1 MKVSHLRLPL
11 PPQFCSS
18 AACSFVSRPSP
29 AVPRPEQASVDAVH
43 QRPARGGLQLSLIS
57 SQPIQPTDLVLFWFW
72 SVQFCDVCCLFI
84 LWDVAWLSFEAQ
96 ILDGSQFSGFSRLIL
111 RNCQTWQNFR
121 NTKNW
126 FVSTQN
132 NATACNSGQSL
143 TCCLVHITFDQ
154 VSNHS
159 LMFFVIFWLK
169 WMHPVFRRWGK
180 TRRQGHAGLQTNE
193 LSRCWCNFWSC
204 LVQDTSNRKPFW
216 GLSVPQI
223 WDCCL
228 LPCLFCYVLSVPL
241 FDLSFWQ
248 VAKFRPRDDVKA
260 SNMMPQWTMFRT
272 MYFFC
277 MMWHCWPAQ
286 GWWRSWR
293 RVLWWLQVQASE
305 RNRKEQL

>member
-96 ILDGSQFSGFSRLIL
+96 IWDGSQFSGFSRLIL
-111 RNCQTWQNFR
+111 RDCQTWQNFR

-143 TCCLVHITFDQ
+143 TCCLVHSTHNIWSSIKSLIDVLCDLLAQ
-154 VSNHS
+154 VNAPCVLKMGEDEETRPCWGTNKWAFQM
-159 LMFFVIFWLK
+159 LM
-169 WMHPVFRRWGK
+169 
-180 TRRQGHAGLQTNE
+180 
-193 LSRCWCNFWSC
+193 
-204 LVQDTSNRKPFW
+204 
-216 GLSVPQI
+216 
-223 WDCCL
+223 
-228 LPCLFCYVLSVPL
+228 
-241 FDLSFWQ
+241 
-248 VAKFRPRDDVKA
+248 
-260 SNMMPQWTMFRT
+260 
-272 MYFFC
+272 
-277 MMWHCWPAQ
+277 
-286 GWWRSWR
+286 
-293 RVLWWLQVQASE
+293 
-305 RNRKEQL
+305 